1 LSGSILA
8 FYRFLLSFWDLADF
22 CTTSRQLLTRRA
34 GVNLEVAQREF
45 NDAVEASLAKVQRD
59 DAEAKQ
65 NLSLYTVNGFGL
77 LHPETPNAKAHC
89 PKDLSVTSEGLEI
102 RGLTA
107 RMISS

>member
-1 LSGSILA
+1 
-8 FYRFLLSFWDLADF
+8 
-22 CTTSRQLLTRRA
+22 
-34 GVNLEVAQREF
+34 VNLEVAQREF

-65 NLSLYTVNGFGL
+65 NLSLYTANGFDL

-102 RGLTA
+102 RGLIA
-107 RMISS
+107 KMISS